1 MVATH
6 IGRRLMTIAIALVAM
21 AATQTP
27 PAAVGSPVAPTRE
40 RVIVDTLG
48 VDPSTTFSVF
58 GSGGQ
63 AVFTDQVIGPRFTLE
78 RRTRLTEIGAYLNN
92 CEQIAQPERC
102 RDTGPFTVQIRP
114 EKNGVPDPDVV
125 LATLVLSHDNDPFVV
140 RYESVRPH
148 IRPLRAGTY
157 FALFAPQR
165 TEDVGELLGTA
176 NSGAY
181 TAGLVDLGYITPA
194 GAFDAG
200 VIPAAVRI
208 LGVPLG
214 KHH

>member
-1 MVATH
+1 MVTTH
-6 IGRRLMTIAIALVAM
+6 IGRRLVTIVIALVAVV
-21 AATQTP
+21 ATQSP
-27 PAAVGSPVAPTRE
+27 SVAIGSPAASARE

-63 AVFTDQVIGPRFTLE
+63 VVSTDQVIGPRFTLD
-78 RRTRLTEIGAYLNN
+78 RRTRLTEIGAYLSD
-92 CEQIAQPERC
+92 CLQLAEPARC
-102 RDTGPFTVQIRP
+102 RDTKPFTVQIRP
-114 EKNGVPDPDVV
+114 DKNGVPDPDVV
-125 LATLVLSHDNDPFVV
+125 LATLVLAHNNDPFVV
-140 RYESVRPH
+140 TYESVRPH
-148 IRPLRAGTY
+148 LRPLGAGTY

-165 TEDVGELLGTA
+165 TEDAGQLLGTA

-194 GAFDAG
+194 GAFAE
-200 VIPAAVRI
+200 VVPAAVRI

-214 KHH
+214 KHR

>member
-1 MVATH
+1 MVKTQ
-6 IGRRLMTIAIALVAM
+6 IGRRLLTIVIALVAVI
-21 AATQTP
+21 AAQSP
-27 PAAVGSPVAPTRE
+27 SAAVGSTADPATE

-63 AVFTDQVIGPRFTLE
+63 VVSTNQVTGPRFTLE

-92 CEQIAQPERC
+92 CEQIAEPDRC

-114 EKNGVPDPDVV
+114 EKNGLPDPDVV
-125 LATLVLSHDNDPFVV
+125 IATLVLSHDNDPFVV

-165 TEDVGELLGTA
+165 TEDVGQLLGTA

-181 TAGLVDLGYITPA
+181 TAGLLELGYITPA
-194 GAFDAG
+194 GAFTG
-200 VIPAAVRI
+200 VVPAAVRI

-214 KHH
+214 KHR